1 MVKGL
6 YTVSL
11 SPEIAEK
18 GKIMAG
24 IKGKT
29 FSGMIQELIEAKLR
43 ESKQPEIKQEE

>member
-11 SPEIAEK
+11 DPEVAEK
-18 GKIMAG
+18 DKILAG